1 MDGTGSAG
9 SSAQFSRGDHV
20 HPTDTSRAPLA
31 SPTFTGTPA
40 APTATAGTNT
50 TQIATTAFVTTAIT
64 GVSGGST
71 NNIGR
76 NLLDNSLMNVA
87 QRGNGPWTTDNALTT
102 DRWRLRLVLDTNSVT
117 RTTLTDANRTTIGDE
132 AAQFAL
138 TNAFT
143 GNAGSTA
150 VTWIQQAIEN
160 IYRLAGKTVSVSFW
174 AVAASGTP
182 KLGINILQFFG
193 TGGSPTAAAWSL
205 STGQS
210 VTLNT
215 TWTRY
220 TTTIAI
226 PSIIGLTVGTN
237 SDSFSGLSF
246 FYTSGSGANAV
257 AGNIGV
263 QSGTISIWGIQV
275 EIGSTA
281 TPLEKPNPQQEIAR
295 CQRFYQVGPWIHSGY
310 NLASQAVAY
319 EVLLPVLMRAT
330 PTIVSTLSASS
341 NITSPRA
348 SADTAASFQVLGTV
362 TANGAYTSSGT
373 FTASADL

>member
-1 MDGTGSAG
+1 
-9 SSAQFSRGDHV
+9 
-20 HPTDTSRAPLA
+20 
-31 SPTFTGTPA
+31 
-40 APTATAGTNT
+40 
-50 TQIATTAFVTTAIT
+50 
-64 GVSGGST
+64 VSGGST